1 MDDVRG
7 EGDEL
12 RHLVGMQRNEALREH
27 FQLIRS
33 HLEDHEGLAGF
44 LDFALPAINLKKAI
58 GQNERN
64 LPNL

>member
-1 MDDVRG
+1 
-7 EGDEL
+7 
-12 RHLVGMQRNEALREH
+12 MQRNEALREH